1 MKSERLMRALGAVND
16 RFVEEAMEEG
26 ERRCRK
32 KKRCKRAEALLA
44 VLAAAVLAW
53 LYLGV
58 PRVPFKGVTAE
69 ELRAVEIEFVPPRQ
83 TVTLTAAEREELAG
97 LLGQVRLYRRSLG
110 APAGGGR
117 GEYIRITFR
126 DGNCTMY
133 VPCGSGAWWDGTEY
147 KALAGPN
154 LALETFADEVFNQR
168 DMEENQ
174 TK

>member
-1 MKSERLMRALGAVND
+1 MKSEKLMRALGAVSD
-16 RFVEEAMEEG
+16 KFVEEAMEAG
-26 ERRCRK
+26 KDARKRKRR
-32 KKRCKRAEALLA
+32 KRAAALLA

-58 PRVPFKGVTAE
+58 PRAPFKGVTAE
-69 ELRAVEIEFVPPRQ
+69 ELRAVEIEYVPPRQ
-83 TVTLTAAEREELAG
+83 TITLTAAEREELAG
-97 LLGQVRLYRRSLG
+97 LLGQVRLLHRSLG

-126 DGNCTMY
+126 DGSRTMY

-154 LALETFADEVFNQR
+154 LALETFADEVFDQR
-168 DMEENQ
+168 DMG
-174 TK
+174 